1 MKLQENRQRIKSEA
15 LNKIRKLYHPNTK
28 HGFTYYPGEGSKMEQ
43 IAYETERII
52 TEMEHELKT
61 LKEKQ

>member
-1 MKLQENRQRIKSEA
+1 MTLQENRQRIKSEA
-15 LNKIRKLYHPNTK
+15 LNKIRKLYHPNAK

-52 TEMEHELKT
+52 TEMERELAD